1 MVSTREAVD
10 FLRPGQRKQGTFFF
24 EKTHLSLQVRF
35 GQHTAKSGE
44 TSFQSFR
51 IRFLLFLCTVEVFP
65 VSGLGLGFEASGRL
79 TGQYW
84 YGCYG

>member
-1 MVSTREAVD
+1 M
-10 FLRPGQRKQGTFFF
+10 
-24 EKTHLSLQVRF
+24 RF
-35 GQHTAKSGE
+35 GQHTAKFGE

-51 IRFLLFLCTVEVFP
+51 IRFLFFLCTVEVFP

-79 TGQYW
+79 TGQYR